1 MLSFSSKNKKLH
13 KGKYKSFKT
22 DYRLSMFVPNGL
34 YRVVYPLCQLNN
46 AKNSLKQIQT
56 YSLKQALYIA

>member
-13 KGKYKSFKT
+13 KDKYKSFKT
-22 DYRLSMFVPNGL
+22 DYRLSMFVQNGL

-46 AKNSLKQIQT
+46 AKT
-56 YSLKQALYIA
+56 ALNKFKHIL